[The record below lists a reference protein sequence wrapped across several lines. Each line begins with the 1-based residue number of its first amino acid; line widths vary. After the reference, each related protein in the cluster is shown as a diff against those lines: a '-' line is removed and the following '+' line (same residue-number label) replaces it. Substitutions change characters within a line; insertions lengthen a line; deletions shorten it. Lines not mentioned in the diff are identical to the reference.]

1 MGNLQEE
8 LFAFNLVSGIC
19 AFISLLNITL
29 LIFYTYFASHGFY
42 MVNRVEYNEGNEDH
56 QDDETSNS
64 DNSRSDNDNALKEN
78 EKNHQP
84 VKERR
89 NSH

>member
-1 MGNLQEE
+1 
-8 LFAFNLVSGIC
+8 
-19 AFISLLNITL
+19 
-29 LIFYTYFASHGFY
+29 
-42 MVNRVEYNEGNEDH
+42 MVNRVEYNEEGNEGH
-56 QDDETSNS
+56 RDDETSNS

-78 EKNHQP
+78 EKNNQQP